1 MKIYIDKDKPVW
13 RRKKDIANRLGKT
26 CSGLDK
32 YLKRRPDFPK
42 KIKDGESRQA
52 PVYFNE
58 VEVTAWMLKE
68 QREEI
73 K

>member
-1 MKIYIDKDKPVW
+1 MKNFDENKPVW
-13 RRKKDIANRLGKT
+13 SRKKVIANRLGKT

-32 YLKRRPDFPK
+32 YIKRRPDFPK

-58 VEVTAWMLKE
+58 TEVTKWMLNEQKE
-68 QREEI
+68 VI